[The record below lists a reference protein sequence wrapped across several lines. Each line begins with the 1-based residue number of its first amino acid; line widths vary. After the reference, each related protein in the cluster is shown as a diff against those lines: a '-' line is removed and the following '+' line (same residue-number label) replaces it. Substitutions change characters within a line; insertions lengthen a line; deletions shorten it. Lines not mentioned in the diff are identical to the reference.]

1 MGHVLDKLF
10 SEIRQWDC
18 LKWQFPNL
26 GDFLSDN
33 TNNGNLVFLKKYE
46 HITKKN
52 ISKHF
57 NQKLVDNQLVQSP
70 LWGQRLL
77 ILAVV
82 LIVILCITILG
93 IYHNK
98 NPDPYIDAVL
108 SLEGDPI
115 NGQAIFQI
123 NCAGCHGIKA
133 DGSVGPSLQNV
144 PKRKSK
150 IELINQVIGGNTPP
164 MPKFQPNP
172 EEMADLLTYLE
183 QL

>member
-1 MGHVLDKLF
+1 M
-10 SEIRQWDC
+10 
-18 LKWQFPNL
+18 
-26 GDFLSDN
+26 
-33 TNNGNLVFLKKYE
+33 
-46 HITKKN
+46 
-52 ISKHF
+52 
-57 NQKLVDNQLVQSP
+57 DNQLVQSP
-70 LWGQRLL
+70 LWVQRLL

-82 LIVILCITILG
+82 LIFTLCITILG
-93 IYHNK
+93 IYHDK
-98 NPDPYIDAVL
+98 NPDPYIHEVL

-123 NCAGCHGIKA
+123 NCSGCHGIKA
-133 DGSVGPSLQNV
+133 NGSVGPSLQNV